1 MDASVTTAGERVGL
15 VHDLE
20 RDTARRAATALATE
34 ALRTRDSST
43 AEHCDDVVTLCD
55 AVGHRLGLDDL
66 LRRQL
71 MSGAQLHDIGKVG
84 VPLEIL
90 NKPSALTDAEWSVMR
105 EHTIIGE
112 RILRSVPAMSDI
124 ARIVRHSH
132 EHWDGSGYP
141 DGLKG
146 EAIPL
151 ASRVIL
157 CADAFHAMR
166 SDRPYRR
173 GRAAEAALAELEA
186 CAGTQFD
193 PAVAGAFLAVADDAH
208 NGVPVRSDR
217 FRKRRLIALLTALA
231 IGTGSALAAIP
242 AVRDA
247 IKSIFATSVPTTHAA
262 PAPHPAS
269 DVGDSHGLRVGPL
282 GDALRR
288 PAVERGDANR
298 TQRAPRERAAAAT
311 MPDDPGQLHQDG
323 TRGGHRAKAKAK
335 ATPTPTS
342 EPVTNGQS
350 DAPGR
355 SLGRDVPVP
364 RAPVQKPEG
373 GRTDPPAL
381 GLEAG
386 PNGAGQP
393 PSRSA
398 RDRSATR

>member
-1 MDASVTTAGERVGL
+1 VGASVTTAAERVAL
-15 VHDLE
+15 VDDLE

-34 ALRTRDSST
+34 ALRTRDSCT

-71 MSGAQLHDIGKVG
+71 TSGAQLHDIGKVG
-84 VPLEIL
+84 IPLEIL
-90 NKPSALTDAEWSVMR
+90 NKPSALTDAEWTVIR

-146 EAIPL
+146 DAIPL
-151 ASRVIL
+151 PSRVIL

-173 GRAAEAALAELEA
+173 GRAAEAALAEIEA
-186 CAGTQFD
+186 CAGTQLD
-193 PAVAGAFLAVADDAH
+193 PAVAGAFLAVADDAQ
-208 NGVPVRSDR
+208 NGVPLRSDR

-231 IGTGSALAAIP
+231 IGTGSALGAIP
-242 AVRDA
+242 ALRDA
-247 IKSIFATSVPTTHAA
+247 IKSIFATSVPTTHASSL
-262 PAPHPAS
+262 PQPVS
-269 DVGDSHGLRVGPL
+269 DIGDSHGLRFGPL
-282 GDALRR
+282 GDALRL
-288 PAVERGDANR
+288 PAADGASQ
-298 TQRAPRERAAAAT
+298 TQQAPREHATASATPTGAAQHH
-311 MPDDPGQLHQDG
+311 GHG
-323 TRGGHRAKAKAK
+323 TRAGHKTKDS
-335 ATPTPTS
+335 PTPTS
-342 EPVTNGQS
+342 EPVKSTKS
-350 DAPGR
+350 DVPGR

-364 RAPVQKPEG
+364 RAPVQNPEG

-381 GLEAG
+381 GLAAG
-386 PNGAGQP
+386 SNGAAQP